1 MATLNENEESLIN
14 SLVNTSE
21 TAEELNKLNP
31 SARSNMLSVIL
42 VLMDFYKGNP
52 ALREKLYEF
61 YLNEKVES
69 NKTYDDLRQTQK
81 KTEKESA
88 KWVDIKELKKMPDYW
103 KRRYKKDLSRLNAF
117 KWLLAS
123 LYMTANY
130 CPPRRNIFATVKYFE
145 TEPKNQ
151 KGNYFVLKPKPKF
164 VYQDYKTVKKHGK
177 VEIKIPKNSRI
188 LGAIKAY
195 RKHNNSE
202 YLLIHP
208 STKRPYTTDQMT
220 KELYK
225 VFKPVGEGI
234 GSSMLRKIY
243 VSCKYE
249 DQAELQKRQ
258 ELAKKMG
265 HTVNTQMI
273 YYEKK

>member
-1 MATLNENEESLIN
+1 MAVLNENEESLIN

-21 TAEELNKLNP
+21 TAVELSKLNA

-52 ALREKLYEF
+52 ALREKLYKF
-61 YLNEKVES
+61 YLNEKVEA
-69 NKTYDDLRQTQK
+69 NKKYDDLKQTQK

-88 KWVDIKELKKMPDYW
+88 KWVDLKELKKMPDYW
-103 KRRYKKDLSRLNAF
+103 KRRYKKDLSLRNSLN
-117 KWLLAS
+117 WLLAS

-145 TEPKNQ
+145 TEPTSET
-151 KGNYFVLKPKPKF
+151 GNYFVLKPRPKF
-164 VYQDYKTVKKHGK
+164 VYKDYKTVNKHGK
-177 VEIKIPKNSRI
+177 VVIKIPKNSRI
-188 LGAIKAY
+188 LKAITAY
-195 RKHNNSE
+195 RKHNKTE

-208 STKRPYTTDQMT
+208 ITKRPFTTDQMT
-220 KELYK
+220 KALYK
-225 VFKPVGEGI
+225 VFSPVGEAI

-243 VSCKYE
+243 VSTKYE
-249 DQAELQKRQ
+249 DQTELQKRQ